1 MVPADE
7 YSSKRSEKPEMPV
20 KPSPEQI
27 PEMTGSGLKK
37 EVEGDDVKLMKLYD
51 KMVKARGAKQLKE
64 QKRVNDLQ
72 SRLKPILGSYVSDSK
87 DLLKNIPKDKLP
99 QAEFIL
105 SVLTRLPKVSLNE
118 KRLLIDG
125 EAMSE
130 PVDVIL
136 RDILESGIF
145 GVRSLIQRLRTKD
158 EEEEDSTSAFE
169 SFGDTMHEFMKSTKK
184 SPVTSTPNRS
194 GRPSRLSRAINSLQ
208 QQAQAQAAGVAKTEE
223 EVDESSPQKVL
234 GNISKAEKS
243 RMRLRENAKGRSRG
257 RSRSR
262 HQRGNGGDAVKW
274 EAY

>member
-7 YSSKRSEKPEMPV
+7 YSSKRSEKPEMSV

-37 EVEGDDVKLMKLYD
+37 EEEGDDVKLMKLYD

-169 SFGDTMHEFMKSTKK
+169 SFSDTMNEFMKSTKK
-184 SPVTSTPNRS
+184 PPVTSTPNRTN
-194 GRPSRLSRAINSLQ
+194 RPSRLSRAINSLQ
-208 QQAQAQAAGVAKTEE
+208 QQAQAQASGVSKTEAE
-223 EVDESSPQKVL
+223 AGESSPQKLL

-262 HQRGNGGDAVKW
+262 HQRGNGGNVVKW